1 MQCICRCKAY
11 ASVKY
16 MQMQDICICITYSD
30 LSLFIEDPKKGR
42 SGSREIFFA
51 EGRFSKIEGNF
62 RE

>member
-1 MQCICRCKAY
+1 
-11 ASVKY
+11 

-51 EGRFSKIEGNF
+51 EGRFSKIEDNF